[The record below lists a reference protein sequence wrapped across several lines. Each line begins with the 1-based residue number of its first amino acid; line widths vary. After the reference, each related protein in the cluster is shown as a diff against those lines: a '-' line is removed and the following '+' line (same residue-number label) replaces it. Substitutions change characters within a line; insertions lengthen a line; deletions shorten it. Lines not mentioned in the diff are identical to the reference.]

1 MAKSLYSINAAV
13 LAAAMLLTGTSTR
26 SAEYRAWTGEFMRM
40 GAGARAFGMGN
51 AYTAVEGDV
60 YSSYFNPAGLGAM
73 TDREFTFSYRRL
85 TMDRQFRYTAFG
97 MPIGPDAGFAVSWL
111 NAGTDG
117 IEGRDL
123 NGRPAGNIRDDR
135 NAFTVSFAK
144 IITGW
149 LTLGINT
156 KLALW
161 KLADEDA
168 RSFGF
173 DLGVIARPLP
183 CLTLGATARDLN
195 SRFTW
200 QSDRWS
206 NFITG
211 SDGQTLEKEDKF
223 PAYYT
228 VGAAVRTLG
237 DALVLSGAVEL
248 VQDNSPGLDLGAS
261 YALNDRFTVR
271 TGFYNFTAD
280 DDFAQGSYA
289 AGITLGVTRSM
300 SVDYTYATDPFNDD
314 SMHLFAVHMEYGD

>member
-1 MAKSLYSINAAV
+1 M
-13 LAAAMLLTGTSTR
+13 LAAAILLAGTTAG

-60 YSSYFNPAGLGAM
+60 YSSYFNPAGLGIM
-73 TDREFTFSYRRL
+73 TDREFTYSYRHL
-85 TMDRQFRYTAFG
+85 TMDRQFGYAAFG

-111 NAGTDG
+111 NAGTDD
-117 IEGRDL
+117 IQGRDL
-123 NGRPAGNIRDDR
+123 NGHPVGDIRDDR
-135 NAFTVSFAK
+135 NAFTISFAK
-144 IITGW
+144 VLNKW
-149 LTLGINT
+149 VSVGINT

-173 DLGVIARPLP
+173 DLGVNIRPLP
-183 CLTLGATARDLN
+183 YLTLGATARDLN

-206 NFITG
+206 DYITG
-211 SDGQTLEKEDKF
+211 SDGQSLEKEDDF

-228 VGAAVRTLG
+228 VGAAVRTFK
-237 DALVLSGAVEL
+237 DALVLSGAIEL
-248 VQDNSPGLDLGAS
+248 VQDNPMGLDFGAS
-261 YALNDRFTVR
+261 YEVNDRFTVR
-271 TGFYNFTAD
+271 TGFYNFTSD
-280 DDFAQGSYA
+280 DDFDQGSYA

-300 SVDYTYATDPFNDD
+300 SVDYTYATDSYNDD
-314 SMHLFAVHMEYGD
+314 SIHQFALHMGYGD